1 MLTTS
6 NPKTNAKATFY
17 PNPDGSLRLARIQHI
32 TGTPRFRPAG
42 WEDRK
47 KASRFVPTPEYA
59 DSAIDE
65 ADFLPPDDKTDKINL
80 ARAVRRARLLCYDLI
95 QCNPDLNAF
104 ATFTYSPEKVKDKA
118 DYAEC
123 YSFIRAW
130 FSNAVQRDGLRYIAV
145 PELTKKGDVHFHA
158 ICNADGLR
166 LTPALNPNSG
176 APIRHNGK
184 PVYNIKNWRAGFSTA
199 QIIEAREATADSRE
213 AVARYI
219 FKYMTKNAGAKIG
232 GRYALKGGAL
242 AVPLYDYDDSPETW
256 LDGAVPDNI
265 FQKELI
271 TGETYTCYDFGNPKR
286 I

>member
-6 NPKTNAKATFY
+6 NPNTNAKATFY
-17 PNPDGSLRLARIQHI
+17 RLPDGTLRLARIQHI
-32 TGTPRFRPAG
+32 TGEPRFRPAG
-42 WEDRK
+42 WEEQKND
-47 KASRFVPTPEYA
+47 SQFEPLPEYA
-59 DSAIDE
+59 DSAFDE
-65 ADFLPPDDKTDKINL
+65 NDLIPPDDKTDQANL

-104 ATFTYSPEKVKDKA
+104 ATFTYSPEMVDDTA

-123 YSFIRAW
+123 YKFIRSW
-130 FSNAVQRDGLRYIAV
+130 FSNGVQRDGLRYIAV

-166 LTPALNPNSG
+166 LEQAHNPKTG
-176 APIRHNGK
+176 APIRHNGA

-199 QIIEAREATADSRE
+199 QIIEQRGADDDSRE

-242 AVPLYDYDDSPETW
+242 AVPLYDYADSADAW
-256 LDGAVPDNI
+256 LGAVEPTNI
-265 FQKELI
+265 FSRTLLN
-271 TGETYTCYDFGNPKR
+271 GDTYTCYDFGNPKR